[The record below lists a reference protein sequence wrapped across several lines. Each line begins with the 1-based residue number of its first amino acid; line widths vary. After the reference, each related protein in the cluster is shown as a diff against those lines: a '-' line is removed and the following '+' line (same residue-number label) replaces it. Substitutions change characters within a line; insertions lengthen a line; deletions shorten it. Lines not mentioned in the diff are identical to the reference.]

1 MWLHPLA
8 APSSR
13 RSTHACHRPTGGHG
27 HHRLQYL
34 VSCLYQPLLLIETWM
49 FSHSVVVT
57 LCSFFVIPSLCVQFV
72 FYAAWAVT
80 GCYYCPFCWLLC
92 PPVFVTMGVCS
103 ATWENVKVREQSNK
117 TRFSVNT
124 VNLNLSFS
132 PSFSR
137 PQRVVGLDSVLSLR
151 AAAQQLADGVDP
163 EALSSLFGP
172 GFWSSS
178 L

>member
-1 MWLHPLA
+1 MA
-8 APSSR
+8 
-13 RSTHACHRPTGGHG
+13 
-27 HHRLQYL
+27 
-34 VSCLYQPLLLIETWM
+34 
-49 FSHSVVVT
+49 
-57 LCSFFVIPSLCVQFV
+57 
-72 FYAAWAVT
+72 
-80 GCYYCPFCWLLC
+80 
-92 PPVFVTMGVCS
+92 VCS
-103 ATWENVKVREQSNK
+103 ATRENVKVREQSNK
-117 TRFSVNT
+117 TRLSANT